1 MAVPPTAAPASIKLR
16 RQVALCTLMCAL
28 AWLLMAAQGTTPAA
42 ALTAGHPLH
51 LQAGFGLAVGIL
63 AALAAWTGYKWQA
76 SRPHRESAAAGAAMA
91 SYNRLDLSG
100 SNPLWISLGAGVGEE
115 LLFRGALQPALG
127 IVLSSMIFL
136 IAHLPAY
143 QMKSFTRTTAVQAA
157 GVFATS
163 LFLALVCHYVGLVA
177 AMLVH
182 TLIDIV
188 ALYTIRQAALEPA
201 GIRR

>member
-1 MAVPPTAAPASIKLR
+1 MAVTPPAAPASVKLR
-16 RQVALCTLMCAL
+16 RQVALCVSMCAL
-28 AWLLMAAQGTTPAA
+28 AWLLIALQGNTLMAT
-42 ALTAGHPLH
+42 LTAGQPLH
-51 LQAGFGLAVGIL
+51 LQAGVGLTVGAL
-63 AALAAWTGYKWQA
+63 AALAAYIGYQWQA
-76 SRPHRESAAAGAAMA
+76 TRPRGPSAATSSAVA
-91 SYNRLDLSG
+91 SYSQLDLTG
-100 SNPLWISLGAGVGEE
+100 ANPVWISLCAGIGEE

-127 IVLSSMIFL
+127 IVLSSFIFL

-143 QMKSFTRTTAVQAA
+143 RMKSITPTTAVQAA

-188 ALYTIRQAALEPA
+188 ALYTIRHSA
-201 GIRR
+201 RRADLCT